1 MFINELPEEC
11 LLIIFGSINEL
22 DDLLNCYKVC
32 RKWSHLIAERT
43 RKVKYLTV
51 VIIVNKFTLKQFIF
65 SEHEGDW
72 PDRKPF
78 PSYPLNHVYY
88 RTEEPIDGTCL
99 STLFPN
105 LIIKPL
111 KGLIHQFVYGDS
123 IFEYFVELEMLSY
136 DCIGAFIG
144 QTCANIKQLKIKDFT
159 VSDSFSDYE
168 HGCQDGP
175 YGGPI
180 FRRLKILELFFTCY
194 ADTSINYGFQFMDSC
209 PNLQSAHVYF
219 ESNRIYVDES
229 IKHKSLQD
237 LVIEFYEPYWKEN
250 INWNELERLFTKYPN
265 LKHLALWSY
274 KSLENEYVERFV
286 RVLPNLVLL
295 AVRGCPKVNKNAVN
309 YVQDYNRRHGRAI
322 KFYFDENQHE
332 IQSDWPQLSSKREKI
347 SQGFDF
353 MKHCFLKDFNSLPTF
368 LVPGED

>member
-1 MFINELPEEC
+1 
-11 LLIIFGSINEL
+11 
-22 DDLLNCYKVC
+22 
-32 RKWSHLIAERT
+32 
-43 RKVKYLTV
+43 
-51 VIIVNKFTLKQFIF
+51 
-65 SEHEGDW
+65 
-72 PDRKPF
+72 
-78 PSYPLNHVYY
+78 
-88 RTEEPIDGTCL
+88 
-99 STLFPN
+99 
-105 LIIKPL
+105 
-111 KGLIHQFVYGDS
+111 
-123 IFEYFVELEMLSY
+123 MLSY
-136 DCIGAFIG
+136 DVIGAFIG

-168 HGCQDGP
+168 HAFPNLERLCVNAEGCQDGP

-286 RVLPNLVLL
+286 RILPNLVLL